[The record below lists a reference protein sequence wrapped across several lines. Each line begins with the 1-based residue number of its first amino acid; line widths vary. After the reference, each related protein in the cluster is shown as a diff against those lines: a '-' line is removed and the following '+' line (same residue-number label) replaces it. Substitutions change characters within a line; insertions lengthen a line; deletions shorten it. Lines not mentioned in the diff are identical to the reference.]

1 VERRFDEAVHHVV
14 DRWCS
19 LFRHDALVSMEHYK
33 DLKAYYKKSFGN
45 DLAYHVAVPLL
56 HDLLD
61 AVSTRRRSCR

>member
-1 VERRFDEAVHHVV
+1 
-14 DRWCS
+14 
-19 LFRHDALVSMEHYK
+19 MEHYK